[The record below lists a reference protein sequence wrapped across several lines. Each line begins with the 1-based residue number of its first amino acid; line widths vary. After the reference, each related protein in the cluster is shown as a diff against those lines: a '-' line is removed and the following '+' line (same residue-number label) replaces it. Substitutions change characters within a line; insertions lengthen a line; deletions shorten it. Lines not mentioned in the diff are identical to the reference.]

1 MAGQP
6 AVSADPVASGRAARS
21 GAWPWVIAIGA
32 GMALWLV
39 ATLVSGRREPWDS
52 ASFWWGAYPAAIA
65 VSAWLGYRWPV
76 KPWRWPLAL
85 FEAQL
90 VAMWLRAGEP
100 GNLWPLAMVL
110 IAVIALPGVGV
121 AALASRY
128 AGRSS
133 R

>member
-1 MAGQP
+1 VAGEP
-6 AVSADPVASGRAARS
+6 AVIADSVASRRAARS
-21 GAWPWVIAIGA
+21 GAAPWVLAIVA

-39 ATLVSGRREPWDS
+39 ATLVSGRREPWDA
-52 ASFWWGAYPAAIA
+52 ASYWWGAYPAAIA
-65 VSAWLGYRWPV
+65 VSAGLGYRWPV

-110 IAVIALPGVGV
+110 FAVIALPGVAV
-121 AALASRY
+121 AALASRC
-128 AGRSS
+128 ATRSPT
-133 R
+133 